1 MCVGGHEPTS
11 QKLHDFR
18 VGLLVGVVRTT
29 KDRPQNIPQ
38 EGAVR
43 GKSGATAWHNEATGD
58 LMSHF
63 SHLSSLIHMNPY
75 VENAADGE
83 IDVMNMF
90 SMIFHVLL
98 ETLSRHETQS
108 LSPNK
113 RHLGVAH

>member
-1 MCVGGHEPTS
+1 MIIFHDHDKNGMIWNVGTPMDLIHKSNLDRAFVCVRGHEPTS

-18 VGLLVGVVRTT
+18 VGLLVGVIRTT

-75 VENAADGE
+75 VENAAG
-83 IDVMNMF
+83 
-90 SMIFHVLL
+90 
-98 ETLSRHETQS
+98 
-108 LSPNK
+108 
-113 RHLGVAH
+113 